1 MSQSFHIMMKV
12 STVFEMLG
20 NAKETKQLVK
30 MFQIQP
36 DQIRSECEELIK
48 QGKLYLP
55 TEGCTTT
62 DPTGKCNGH
71 PEKVAA

>member
-1 MSQSFHIMMKV
+1 MRMHMQMKV

-20 NAKETKQLVK
+20 NARETKQLVK
-30 MFQIQP
+30 MFELQP
-36 DQIRSECEELIK
+36 DEIRRQCEELIK

-55 TEGCTTT
+55 TEGCDTS

-71 PEKVAA
+71 A